1 MPSRPARLLC
11 VGNEQD
17 PLMSRCAVLG
27 SAGYKAESASL
38 PEALKLL
45 RTEDF
50 DLIIVSAWLK
60 EWEKLEILAAAGK
73 TPVLKLE
80 GLTRADKLL
89 AQVECLLSPIA

>member
-1 MPSRPARLLC
+1 MLSRPARLLC

-27 SAGYKAESASL
+27 SAGYKAELASL
-38 PEALKLL
+38 PKALKLL
-45 RTEDF
+45 RTGEF
-50 DLIIVSAWLK
+50 DLILSAWLQ
-60 EWEKLEILAAAGK
+60 EWEELEIPAAAGK
-73 TPVLKLE
+73 TPVLMLE